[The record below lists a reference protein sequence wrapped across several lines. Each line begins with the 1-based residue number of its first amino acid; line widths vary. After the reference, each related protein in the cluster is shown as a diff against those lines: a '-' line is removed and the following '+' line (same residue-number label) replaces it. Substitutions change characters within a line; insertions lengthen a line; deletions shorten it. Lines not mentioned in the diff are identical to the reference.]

1 MIILDAIVAGLL
13 FKIFDKDAL
22 TVLMLVCCVNYLR
35 QSGFIA
41 YTLSSIED
49 NITKHDEFEEE
60 EEFYER

>member
-1 MIILDAIVAGLL
+1 MIILDVIVAGLL

-41 YTLSSIED
+41 STLSTIGN
-49 NITKHDEFEEE
+49 NITEYDESEEE

>member
-13 FKIFDKDAL
+13 FKIFGKDAL

-41 YTLSSIED
+41 STLLTIGN
-49 NITKHDEFEEE
+49 NITKYDESEEE